1 MFSNFKVMER
11 MSSVTNTRLQSKEQH
26 GPTVVARMI
35 LHVILHAVKVKK
47 LVVTMPVKRIGAT

>member
-1 MFSNFKVMER
+1 MER

-26 GPTVVARMI
+26 GPTVVARLI
-35 LHVILHAVKVKK
+35 LHVILHAVKIKE